1 MSIGADPREF
11 IERTV
16 VKLEKLSVNH
26 TIPYDEKEKRM
37 RKLIA
42 QISKRVETISETD
55 SNTKAE
61 LACWMGKAYGCLP
74 QYTKDA
80 EEYLAKAI
88 KLNPGLIDAWN
99 CLGSEYWKKPDLK
112 AAEDCFRGALEQKK
126 NKVSLRKLSMV
137 VRNFGDKETYGKRLG
152 DSIKL
157 AKDAI
162 AMDVKDGESWYILG
176 NAYMSSFFE
185 TFSASD
191 LEGCLKAYEAAE
203 RSSTSASKNPDLFF
217 NRANI
222 HNFYERYQEAID
234 GYSTSI
240 KLDPKL
246 PGKEKIDSINRFVK
260 TISKTIDTKNR
271 IKAKKLQLYAER
283 IPKDCQVKDK
293 TRVELSDMKLGENKS
308 SFFAGIVISPV
319 KKEQSIP
326 VSFLVMDRKTDMCV
340 VSIYGVTPAL
350 IDKIKISDV
359 IYINNPALREITLT
373 EFKDRT
379 YRCITIKNPA
389 TISVNGN
396 ALPPKAFAKPV
407 VRREMLR

>member
-126 NKVSLRKLSMV
+126 NKANAYLLAISHVFNHLCTGELEEAIDGRPKFWRQ
-137 VRNFGDKETYGKRLG
+137 RN
-152 DSIKL
+152 
-157 AKDAI
+157 
-162 AMDVKDGESWYILG
+162 WYILG

-191 LEGCLKAYEAAE
+191 LEGCLKAYE
-203 RSSTSASKNPDLFF
+203 
-217 NRANI
+217 
-222 HNFYERYQEAID
+222 
-234 GYSTSI
+234 
-240 KLDPKL
+240 
-246 PGKEKIDSINRFVK
+246 
-260 TISKTIDTKNR
+260 
-271 IKAKKLQLYAER
+271 
-283 IPKDCQVKDK
+283 
-293 TRVELSDMKLGENKS
+293 
-308 SFFAGIVISPV
+308 
-319 KKEQSIP
+319 
-326 VSFLVMDRKTDMCV
+326 
-340 VSIYGVTPAL
+340 
-350 IDKIKISDV
+350 
-359 IYINNPALREITLT
+359 
-373 EFKDRT
+373 
-379 YRCITIKNPA
+379 
-389 TISVNGN
+389 
-396 ALPPKAFAKPV
+396 
-407 VRREMLR
+407 